1 MCGRRVRA
9 RDIARML
16 ALSGIASKWRSKSR
30 SAVAG
35 CGAKP
40 GDGSCARSTVRA
52 ASGSTFMGMRDP
64 EGSLASPTG
73 RLVIPAVAGF
83 VQPGAVAHRASR
95 AKLDVML
102 VVRSAL
108 SLRIVLLLLVLG
120 AALYAAGLSI
130 YLTLSV
136 GRAAAS
142 LGEGAEAVVYQLEDL
157 THRHHALDRAA
168 TEAHRALDWPGAPD
182 ASALRVI
189 RTLAAA
195 GGTRSRAVAFAKM
208 PEVMRV
214 EAARTDERMS
224 RLGDT
229 LTEIAAL
236 ADLGRRSAA
245 REQLRAADSLHDLVD
260 ESLAASGD
268 LARADLLD
276 RQRALQ
282 AATTRASRVALAW
295 LAIGALFVPLSFLIV
310 RRRVVQPLQ
319 TLEHALVRVAEGDLT
334 VQVEAVHTDE
344 LGRLAEHFNEMTRVL
359 RDRAEGQGRF
369 AAAGELLAGVAHEV
383 NNPLMAIAA
392 HAENRLADPTI
403 AEEQRGEMTQI
414 LRQARRASKLLRGL
428 LRFVRATEH
437 EVGRVNLNDV
447 VRGALDLVSY
457 RFGVDEITV
466 GGRLDP
472 ALPAVQGDAIK
483 LEQVLVNLLSNAI
496 EALRGVDPP
505 RRLTVDTWAQEGRVL
520 VAVEDSGRGVAAEVA
535 ARLFRPFAT
544 TKGRRGTGLGLYISR
559 QIAREAGG
567 DLVIDAASG
576 RGARFVVSLPVA
588 AVPEPAPAALP
599 SGPQRAPPGGMS
611 LRDLRILIVDD
622 EDAVRRPM
630 AKYLTRRGA
639 QVTEAHDGEAALAR
653 LRDGPF
659 DVILADLRMP
669 RMGGVELYA
678 RLEQAHPEAAA
689 RVLFLSG
696 DISQL
701 AEPGNTPVARE
712 RVLVKPVELSELERR
727 IVEFALDRA

>member
-1 MCGRRVRA
+1 MCGRRGRA
-9 RDIARML
+9 RDIPRMP
-16 ALSGIASKWRSKSR
+16 APSGVPGQRGPKSR
-30 SAVAG
+30 SAVARG
-35 CGAKP
+35 GAEP
-40 GDGSCARSTVRA
+40 RGRA
-52 ASGSTFMGMRDP
+52 C
-64 EGSLASPTG
+64 
-73 RLVIPAVAGF
+73 
-83 VQPGAVAHRASR
+83 
-95 AKLDVML
+95 
-102 VVRSAL
+102 
-108 SLRIVLLLLVLG
+108 
-120 AALYAAGLSI
+120 AAGLSI
-130 YLTLSV
+130 SLTLSV

-168 TEAHRALDWPGAPD
+168 TEAHRALDWPAAPD
-182 ASALRVI
+182 ASALRLI

-260 ESLAASGD
+260 ESLAASGAR
-268 LARADLLD
+268 ARADLLD

-295 LAIGALFVPLSFLIV
+295 LAVGAVFVPLSFLIV

-472 ALPAVQGDAIK
+472 ALPTVQGDAIK

-505 RRLTVDTWAQEGRVL
+505 RRLTEDTWAQEGRVL

-535 ARLFRPFAT
+535 ARLFRPVAA

-559 QIAREAGG
+559 QIPREAGG
-567 DLVIDAASG
+567 GLGVPPPA
-576 RGARFVVSLPVA
+576 RGGGPVLGS
-588 AVPEPAPAALP
+588 PPPAP
-599 SGPQRAPPGGMS
+599 GPPTRLAPGPAPG
-611 LRDLRILIVDD
+611 R
-622 EDAVRRPM
+622 
-630 AKYLTRRGA
+630 
-639 QVTEAHDGEAALAR
+639 
-653 LRDGPF
+653 
-659 DVILADLRMP
+659 
-669 RMGGVELYA
+669 
-678 RLEQAHPEAAA
+678 
-689 RVLFLSG
+689 
-696 DISQL
+696 
-701 AEPGNTPVARE
+701 
-712 RVLVKPVELSELERR
+712 
-727 IVEFALDRA
+727 

>member
-1 MCGRRVRA
+1 
-9 RDIARML
+9 
-16 ALSGIASKWRSKSR
+16 
-30 SAVAG
+30 
-35 CGAKP
+35 
-40 GDGSCARSTVRA
+40 
-52 ASGSTFMGMRDP
+52 
-64 EGSLASPTG
+64 
-73 RLVIPAVAGF
+73 
-83 VQPGAVAHRASR
+83 
-95 AKLDVML
+95 ML

-157 THRHHALDRAA
+157 THRHHALDRAV
-168 TEAHRALDWPGAPD
+168 TEAHRALDWPAAPD
-182 ASALRVI
+182 ASALRLI

-236 ADLGRRSAA
+236 ADLGRKGAA

-282 AATTRASRVALAW
+282 AATTQASRVALAW
-295 LAIGALFVPLSFLIV
+295 LAIGALLVPLSFLIV
-310 RRRVVQPLQ
+310 RRRVVRPLE

-567 DLVIDAASG
+567 DLVLDAASG
-576 RGARFVVSLPVA
+576 RGARFVVALPVA
-588 AVPEPAPAALP
+588 AVPEPAPAARP